1 MRSFTN
7 TTGRT
12 SAFPERDTCLRGCSV
27 RSTSGGGAAPRV
39 AHQSSREQLQFISR
53 RARPALQLV
62 AAQGSASSGAAAPQ
76 VAAPSTHAPGSER
89 LPASLEAALAPITS
103 APDAKEAL
111 RQVPVPVPVRGG
123 ERGAGSS
130 GSCVRL
136 LELGSGLAPLPP
148 AGRTAANRVMG
159 CTAQVWLA
167 AETDGAGRMTFQGW
181 SDAEISRGLVA
192 LLVRGLSGCS
202 PQEVTQVS
210 ASEVQQRLSRVLGRG
225 VLPPGRANGLAN
237 MLESARKRAALAA
250 AAAAGRRLDVF
261 PSLLIT
267 ADALTPQGAFAEAQ
281 ARYLAPDPGAVSA
294 LVRVCR
300 DKHIGVVAHF
310 YMDPQV
316 QGVLSAAAEQWP
328 HIAISDSLVMADTA
342 VRMAEA
348 GCTTICV
355 LGVDFMSEN
364 VRAILDEAGH
374 TGVKVYRLAESDIGC
389 SLAEAAEGESYTRYL
404 QEAAD
409 TPNSVHVV
417 YINTSLRTKARAH
430 ALVPTIT
437 CTSSNVVQTVLAA
450 FAQLG
455 PQAVVWYGP
464 DTYMGAN
471 LAQLFAD
478 LASGAATDDDVRALH
493 PDHTVDS
500 IRALLPR
507 LRYFTDGT
515 CIVHHIFG
523 GEVTELVAAGY
534 GDAYLAAHFE
544 VPGEMFRLAMQA
556 KRSRGMGVVGSTSNI
571 LDFIADKVREAL
583 AAPHP
588 ERLQFVLGTEAGMIT
603 SIVRKVQGLLRQSG
617 RSDVEVEVVFPVAPS
632 AVATPQQLQQP
643 GAAPLTLPTGLA
655 LVPGPASGEG
665 CSLEGGCAACPYMKM
680 NTLAALQSVCERV
693 GSPAGEASLE
703 RYRPR
708 TYGGETVGGRSLAAA
723 GCVPILHM
731 RNFQRSKGRALGQDL
746 LDDIASRHSTTATT
760 ATR

>member
-1 MRSFTN
+1 MHSCRLDAVYWWW
-7 TTGRT
+7 R
-12 SAFPERDTCLRGCSV
+12 
-27 RSTSGGGAAPRV
+27 
-39 AHQSSREQLQFISR
+39 SSR
-53 RARPALQLV
+53 
-62 AAQGSASSGAAAPQ
+62 G
-76 VAAPSTHAPGSER
+76 
-89 LPASLEAALAPITS
+89 APIVTG
-103 APDAKEAL
+103 AVEAL
-111 RQVPVPVPVRGG
+111 LNFAARQARLSTGMLLSMNG
-123 ERGAGSS
+123 RAGLDRLT
-130 GSCVRL
+130 RL
-136 LELGSGLAPLPP
+136 LDAGSGLAPLP
-148 AGRTAANRVMG
+148 AAARTASNRVMG

-167 AETDGAGRMTFQGW
+167 AETDAAGRMAFQGW
-181 SDAEISRGLVA
+181 SDSEVSRGLVA
-192 LLVRGLSGCS
+192 LLVRGLSGCT
-202 PQEVTQVS
+202 PEEVMQVS
-210 ASEVQQRLSRVLGRG
+210 ASQVQQRLSRVLGRS
-225 VLPPGRANGLAN
+225 VLPPGRANGLGN

-281 ARYLAPDPGAVSA
+281 ARYLAPDAAAVSQ

-300 DKHIGVVAHF
+300 DKRIGVVAHF

-316 QGVLSAAAEQWP
+316 QGVLSAAAEEWP

-374 TGVKVYRLAESDIGC
+374 SAVQVYRLAESDIGC
-389 SLAEAAEGESYTRYL
+389 SLAEAAESDSYSRYL
-404 QEAAD
+404 QQAAD

-450 FAQLG
+450 FADVPG
-455 PQAVVWYGP
+455 ATVWYGP

-478 LASGAATDDDVRALH
+478 LASGAASDDDVRALH
-493 PDHTVDS
+493 PAHTVDS
-500 IRALLPR
+500 IRSLLPR

-571 LDFIADKVREAL
+571 LDFIADKLREAL
-583 AAPHP
+583 SAPHP

-617 RSDVEVEVVFPVAPS
+617 RTDVEVEVVFPVAPS
-632 AVATPQQLQQP
+632 AVATPQQRPQE

-680 NTLAALQSVCERV
+680 NTLAALVSVCERV

-731 RNFQRSKGRALGQDL
+731 RNFQRSQGRRLGPDL
-746 LDDIASRHSTTATT
+746 LQDIASRHTA
-760 ATR
+760 R

>member
-1 MRSFTN
+1 M
-7 TTGRT
+7 
-12 SAFPERDTCLRGCSV
+12 
-27 RSTSGGGAAPRV
+27 
-39 AHQSSREQLQFISR
+39 
-53 RARPALQLV
+53 PAYQPV
-62 AAQGSASSGAAAPQ
+62 AAQASARGDTALVPALAA
-76 VAAPSTHAPGSER
+76 TKW
-89 LPASLEAALAPITS
+89 LPASLEAQLAPITS

-111 RQVPVPVPVRGG
+111 R
-123 ERGAGSS
+123 
-130 GSCVRL
+130 RL
-136 LELGSGLAPLPP
+136 LDAGNGLDPLP
-148 AGRTAANRVMG
+148 AAARTASNRVMG
-159 CTAQVWLA
+159 CTAQVWVA
-167 AETDGAGRMTFQGW
+167 AETDAAGRMAFQGW
-181 SDAEISRGLVA
+181 SDSEISRGLVA
-192 LLVRGLSGCS
+192 LLVRGFSGCT
-202 PQEVTQVS
+202 PDEVMQAS
-210 ASEVQQRLSRVLGRG
+210 AAEVQQRLSRVLGRG
-225 VLPPGRANGLAN
+225 VLPPSRANGLGN
-237 MLESARKRAALAA
+237 MLESVRKRAALTA
-250 AAAAGRRLDVF
+250 AAAAGRQLDVF

-267 ADALTPQGAFAEAQ
+267 ADALTPQGSFAEAQ
-281 ARYLAPDPGAVSA
+281 ARYLAPDAGAVSE

-300 DKHIGVVAHF
+300 AKQIGVVAHF

-374 TGVKVYRLAESDIGC
+374 SGVQVYRLAESDIGC
-389 SLAEAAEGESYTRYL
+389 SLAEAAESESYSRYL
-404 QEAAD
+404 QEAAT

-450 FAQLG
+450 FADVPG
-455 PQAVVWYGP
+455 ATVWYGP

-471 LAQLFAD
+471 LAQLFTD
-478 LASGAATDDDVRALH
+478 LASGAASDEDVRALH
-493 PDHTVDS
+493 PAHTVES
-500 IRALLPR
+500 IRSLLPR

-571 LDFIADKVREAL
+571 LDFIADKLREAL

-603 SIVRKVQGLLRQSG
+603 SIVRKVQGLLRKSG

-632 AVATPQQLQQP
+632 AVATPQQKQQA

-680 NTLAALQSVCERV
+680 NTLSALMSVCERV

-703 RYRPR
+703 RFRPR

-731 RNFQRSKGRALGQDL
+731 RNFQRSQGRQLGPDL
-746 LDDIASRHSTTATT
+746 LADIAARHST
-760 ATR
+760 R